1 MPSPADEANRDDL
14 AGLLHAALEHAVPTL
29 GPGWRLQYK
38 VPRSGGDAATP
49 RPGISAVLINAE
61 LGVALLDVVP
71 RITAGEQRGK
81 PAEELRGQ
89 LKAGGV
95 PAALRKSMPIVHLVV
110 TPERMARLSEAL
122 RYAFSWELPLGIPL
136 ETKWADRI
144 VQIVSAEPAERAG
157 HPGSA
162 DPASR
167 DPSSRP
173 GPHFRGTRPPRA
185 ARRFLLPQ
193 RR

>member
-1 MPSPADEANRDDL
+1 MPLPADGAKRDDL
-14 AGLLHAALEHAVPTL
+14 AGLLQAALEHAVPTL
-29 GPGWRLQYK
+29 GPGWRLQYRA
-38 VPRSGGDAATP
+38 PRSGGNAAAP

-71 RITAGEQRGK
+71 RITAGEQPSK

-95 PAALRKSMPIVHLVV
+95 PATLLRSMPIVHLVV
-110 TPERMARLSEAL
+110 TPGRMTRLSEAL
-122 RYAFSWELPLGIPL
+122 RYAFSWEPPLGIPL

-144 VQIVSAEPAERAG
+144 VQIVSAAPVERAG
-157 HPGSA
+157 RIRSA
-162 DPASR
+162 DPAS
-167 DPSSRP
+167 PAPASRP
-173 GPHFRGTRPPRA
+173 GPHSRGTRPPRA
-185 ARRFLLPQ
+185 AGRFLLPQ